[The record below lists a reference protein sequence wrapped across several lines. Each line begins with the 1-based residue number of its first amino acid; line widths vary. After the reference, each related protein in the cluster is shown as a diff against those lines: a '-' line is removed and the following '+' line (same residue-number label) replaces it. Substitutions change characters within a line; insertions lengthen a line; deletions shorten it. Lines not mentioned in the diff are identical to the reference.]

1 MCEIL
6 ARAMSV
12 DASPS
17 PAYDFFSDLG
27 LQLPERTDFVATVS
41 AGYKALVSVC
51 FVQCKPIL
59 TACGAR
65 EFDFHIG
72 ALPPY
77 SKPMILPPVQSRANR
92 MSCSTVTIETK
103 RFFIE
108 GTVRA
113 G

>member
-1 MCEIL
+1 
-6 ARAMSV
+6 MSV
-12 DASPS
+12 STSPG
-17 PAYDFFSDLG
+17 PAYDFFSDPAFE
-27 LQLPERTDFVATVS
+27 LPERTDFVATVS
-41 AGYKALVSVC
+41 ACHKALVGVC
-51 FVQCKPIL
+51 FVQRKPIL
-59 TACGAR
+59 AACGAR

-77 SKPMILPPVQSRANR
+77 SKPMILPPVRSRANR